1 MGKMKIK
8 FIEDGNFT
16 SWFRFLLIAVG
27 VAFAAIAVEC
37 DIPILW
43 ARVLLLSGFAIALVG
58 GMTSRAKSLH
68 IKPFDNS
75 YKKARESYETKS
87 DEDQKL

>member
-1 MGKMKIK
+1 M
-8 FIEDGNFT
+8 
-16 SWFRFLLIAVG
+16 
-27 VAFAAIAVEC
+27 
-37 DIPILW
+37 
-43 ARVLLLSGFAIALVG
+43 LSGFAIALVG
-58 GMTSRAKSLH
+58 GMTSRAKLLY